1 MPNSQS
7 PNLKLMD
14 RRSFL
19 IGTSTLALSQLLA
32 GCGGKNK
39 PTLTIELLRNSLP
52 GQVISQFRGSLQK
65 DVKLKNMQVDIKL
78 VEQLQDVFKKL
89 EVWQNP
95 NKAIDKNWVEQIRD
109 RLPIAKP
116 DNKVSTDLLTLGD
129 FWLKSAIEAK
139 LIQPLDIKEIQQWS
153 ALPKQWQEL
162 VTRNDQGFL
171 DAQGKVWA
179 APYRWGKTVLIYN
192 RDKFQKNGW
201 QPPIDWA
208 DLWREE
214 FRDRISLLNH
224 PREVIG
230 LVLKKLGK
238 SYNTT
243 DLSRIPELEA
253 EFKKLNQQAK
263 FYGSTKYIEPLIMG
277 DTFIAQGWSQDILS
291 DLSRYPYLEVVVP
304 KSGTAMWADVW
315 IQPAGRQS
323 QQELLKQWINFFWQP
338 NVAKQIAISTK
349 TNSPITIDIL
359 PSDIPEKLRT
369 ILLVNQDVFTKSEF
383 LLPLSLEV
391 EKQYISL
398 FNQV

>member
-1 MPNSQS
+1 
-7 PNLKLMD
+7 MD
-14 RRSFL
+14 RRSFI
-19 IGTSTLALSQLLA
+19 IGTSTLALSQLLV

-52 GQVISQFRGSLQK
+52 SQVINQFRGSLQK

-78 VEQLQDVFKKL
+78 VEQLQDIFKKL

-95 NKAIDKNWVEQIRD
+95 KQATDQNLIEQIRD

-116 DNKVSTDLLTLGD
+116 DNKVSADLLTLGD
-129 FWLKSAIEAK
+129 FWLKLAIEAK

-162 VTRNDQGFL
+162 VTRNEKGFL

-179 APYRWGKTVLIYN
+179 APYRWGKTVIIYN
-192 RDKFQKNGW
+192 RDKFRKNGW
-201 QPPIDWA
+201 KPPTDWA

-214 FRDRISLLNH
+214 LRDRISLLNQ

-243 DLSRIPELEA
+243 DLSQVTELEV
-253 EFKKLNQQAK
+253 ECKKLNQQVK

-277 DTFIAQGWSQDILS
+277 DTFIAQGWSQDILPK
-291 DLSRYPYLEVVVP
+291 LPRYPYLGVVVP
-304 KSGTAMWADVW
+304 NSGTAMWADMWV
-315 IQPAGRQS
+315 QPRGRQS
-323 QQELLKQWINFFWQP
+323 QQELLKQWINFLWQP
-338 NVAKQIAISTK
+338 NIAKQIAILTK
-349 TNSPITIDIL
+349 TNSPIPINIP
-359 PSDIPEKLRT
+359 PSDLQEQLRNV
-369 ILLVNQDVFTKSEF
+369 LLVNQDIFSKSEF
-383 LLPLSLEV
+383 LLPLPAEV

-398 FNQV
+398 FNQI